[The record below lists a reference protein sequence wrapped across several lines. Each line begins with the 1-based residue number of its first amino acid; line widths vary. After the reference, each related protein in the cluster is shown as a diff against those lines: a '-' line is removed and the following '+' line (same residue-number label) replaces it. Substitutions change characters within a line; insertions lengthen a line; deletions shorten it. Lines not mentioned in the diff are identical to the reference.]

1 MSERLESALR
11 VARDTRECVIGEGV
25 LAEVPAIISEQ
36 FPGTGAAVVVADPR
50 TWQAAGAQV
59 AALLRAPHVL
69 LEDDGLY
76 AEMRYVDRVAA
87 ALARHP
93 DAVPVAV
100 GSGTINDLVKLAAH
114 RLHRPYAAVTT
125 AASMDGYSA
134 YGASITDQGAKQT
147 FACPAPR
154 VIVADLAVLRRAP
167 QDMTASGYADLFSK
181 IVAGADWML
190 ADALGVEAI
199 DARAWHIV
207 QDGLP
212 AALDDPAAVREGRSA
227 ALHDFVEGLMLG
239 GFAMQALQS
248 SRPASGAE
256 HQFSHLWDME
266 HHTVDGRAPSHGFK
280 VGVATHF
287 IAGVYERLRAVPL
300 DRLDTAACCAAWPA
314 WPEAEARARR
324 LYAGTPFPELG
335 VVETRAKYIDRDALA
350 AQLERLK
357 RVWPELKVRLAAQL
371 LPAREVARRLRLAG
385 APAEPEEIG
394 ISRERMAASVLKA
407 QHTRRRFTVLDL
419 VLRTHALPIFGDD
432 NKGAE

>member
-1 MSERLESALR
+1 
-11 VARDTRECVIGEGV
+11 
-25 LAEVPAIISEQ
+25 
-36 FPGTGAAVVVADPR
+36 
-50 TWQAAGAQV
+50 
-59 AALLRAPHVL
+59 
-69 LEDDGLY
+69 
-76 AEMRYVDRVAA
+76 
-87 ALARHP
+87 
-93 DAVPVAV
+93 
-100 GSGTINDLVKLAAH
+100 
-114 RLHRPYAAVTT
+114 
-125 AASMDGYSA
+125 
-134 YGASITDQGAKQT
+134 
-147 FACPAPR
+147 
-154 VIVADLAVLRRAP
+154 
-167 QDMTASGYADLFSK
+167 MTASGYADLFSK

-212 AALDDPAAVREGRSA
+212 AALGDPAAVREGRGA

-287 IAGVYERLRAVPL
+287 ITGVYERLLAVPL

-357 RVWPELKVRLAAQL
+357 RMWPELKIRLAAQL
-371 LPAREVARRLRLAG
+371 LPAQEVARRLRLAG
-385 APAEPEEIG
+385 APVEPDEIG

-407 QHTRRRFTVLDL
+407 QHIRRRFTVLDL
-419 VLRTHALPIFGDD
+419 VLRTQALPIFGDE
-432 NKGAE
+432 K